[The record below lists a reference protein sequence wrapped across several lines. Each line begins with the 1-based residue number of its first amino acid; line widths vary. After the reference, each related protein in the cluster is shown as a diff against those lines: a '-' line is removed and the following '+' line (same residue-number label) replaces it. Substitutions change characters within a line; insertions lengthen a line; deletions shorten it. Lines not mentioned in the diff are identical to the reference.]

1 MNDETLW
8 RHGTDCLTVEYGD
21 QQIWPERCHDPDCGG
36 GWVLITPVVWWCEE
50 HQQRGTPEGK
60 CPIRLL
66 SDDPYV
72 ACRIAPMRI
81 GTIEQFGADLGV
93 TYAEAA
99 ANIEAGLEI
108 LKKALIGDLPPIRH
122 FG

>member
-8 RHGTDCLTVEYGD
+8 RHGNDCGEYGNLSFQD
-21 QQIWPERCHDPDCGG
+21 WACTRDECRDGG
-36 GWVLITPVVWWCEE
+36 GWVLITPLIWWCEE
-50 HQQRGTPEGK
+50 HQQRATREGR

-99 ANIEAGLEI
+99 ANIEAGLEV
-108 LKKALIGDLPPIRH
+108 LKKALIGDLPPIHH